1 MDPTTKHSRVGATDQ
16 WLGNAFFQKNNV
28 KFYGSDYETYD
39 IINDYLENN
48 QSDHAFFIIDLGEI
62 TKAYNK
68 WTTLL
73 PNVKPHY
80 AVKCNPNPVILEAL
94 ATLGCNFDCAS
105 ENEIKTIIEIT
116 ADPSRIIFAN
126 PCKMSSQIR
135 YARAND
141 VDLMTFDCEEELYKI
156 KLYHPYAKLILRLA
170 VDDSKSLCKF
180 NKKFGCRLEQVDE
193 LLRIAKTLK
202 LDIVGFSFHVG
213 SGCSSAENFYNAIR
227 DCRSATD
234 IAESIGI
241 RVNTIDIGG
250 GFPGVDRTV
259 HFDDIAARVRD
270 GINDFFGDMPD
281 VQFIAEPGRYFAQ
294 KSHILV
300 LNVIGKKILY
310 EPTAEALEP
319 SAEALE
325 QSAEALEPSVPTDK
339 TEVLDPSGKR
349 IIYYLND
356 GVYGSF
362 NCIYFDHTVPTI
374 LPFNERDG
382 GQFKS
387 TIFGPTCDS
396 IDLICENTMLPELAI
411 GEWVY
416 VEDFGAYTAA
426 SSSAFNGFKTNL
438 FKYIF
443 TS

>member
-1 MDPTTKHSRVGATDQ
+1 MEQSAKYSRTDQ
-16 WLGNAFFQKNNV
+16 WLGNAFLQKNNV
-28 KFYGSDYETYD
+28 KFYGTEYQTYD
-39 IINDYLENN
+39 IINDYLEDN
-48 QSDHAFFIIDLGEI
+48 QSDHAFFIVDLGEI
-62 TKAYNK
+62 TKAYNR

-73 PNVKPHY
+73 PTVKPHY

-94 ATLGCNFDCAS
+94 AILGCNFDCAS

-180 NKKFGCRLEQVDE
+180 NKKFGCQMEQVE
-193 LLRIAKTLK
+193 NVLRIAKTLK

-234 IAESIGI
+234 IALDIGFRI
-241 RVNTIDIGG
+241 DTIDIGG
-250 GFPGVDRTV
+250 GFPGVDKAIK
-259 HFDDIAARVRD
+259 FEDIAAQVKN
-270 GINDFFGDMPD
+270 GMEDFFGDIPD

-300 LNVIGKKILY
+300 LNVIGKKIIY
-310 EPTAEALEP
+310 EKCERETKEP
-319 SAEALE
+319 DDMVH
-325 QSAEALEPSVPTDK
+325 PSKTDDMVHPSK
-339 TEVLDPSGKR
+339 TDDKR
-349 IIYYLND
+349 IVYYLND

-362 NCIYFDHTVPTI
+362 NCIYFDHNVPTI

-382 GQFKS
+382 GQYKS

-396 IDLICENTMLPELAI
+396 IDLICENAMLPDLAI

-426 SSSAFNGFKTNL
+426 ASSAFNGFKTNL

>member
-1 MDPTTKHSRVGATDQ
+1 MEQSAKYLRTDQ

-28 KFYGSDYETYD
+28 KFYGTEYETYD
-39 IINDYLENN
+39 IINDYLEDN
-48 QSDHAFFIIDLGEI
+48 QSDHAFFIVDLGEI
-62 TKAYNK
+62 TKAYNR

-73 PNVKPHY
+73 PTVKPHY

-94 ATLGCNFDCAS
+94 AILGCNFDCAS

-180 NKKFGCRLEQVDE
+180 NKKFGCQMEQVDNV
-193 LLRIAKTLK
+193 LRIAKTLK

-227 DCRSATD
+227 DCRAATD
-234 IAESIGI
+234 IAKEIGFRI
-241 RVNTIDIGG
+241 DTIDIGG
-250 GFPGVDRTV
+250 GFPGVDRAIK
-259 HFDDIAARVRD
+259 FEDIATQVKAGMD
-270 GINDFFGDMPD
+270 EFFGDLPN

-300 LNVIGKKILY
+300 LNVIGKKIIY
-310 EPTAEALEP
+310 EKCDHPEKPEQQTASSGVVHQTA
-319 SAEALE
+319 SSGVVHQTA
-325 QSAEALEPSVPTDK
+325 S
-339 TEVLDPSGKR
+339 SGKR
-349 IIYYLND
+349 IVYYLND

-362 NCIYFDHTVPTI
+362 NCIYFDHNVPTI

-382 GQFKS
+382 GQYKS

-396 IDLICENTMLPELAI
+396 IDLICENAMLPDLAI

-426 SSSAFNGFKTNL
+426 ASSAFNGFKTNL